1 MAREDT
7 YLQIR
12 GHLAELSDEQLE
24 ARFWE
29 LAQQVVDPLVELAR
43 THTSPSI
50 ERSVLMRMGVDS
62 PTCMAVVGECE
73 KRGLLG
79 HGAGHVVLRCRAGEW
94 GCRRRGRAPARRR
107 RGLGRRRRRSG
118 EGRHERQPPARRAAC
133 RRSTPTRSS
142 TSPAL
147 LEGLEHYRP
156 RRTGW
161 HWREQVP
168 DQKLHKFVYKET
180 SKGLTNSIPLPAA
193 HYFDD
198 IDPQPDCVVTTEIA
212 SGRFEDDIRRMRMAA
227 WHGADHMM
235 VIRTAGQSHMD
246 GLLEGTPEGVGGIA
260 VTRKQVRAT
269 RKALDLIED
278 EVGRP
283 INFHSYVS
291 GVAGPEMAVM
301 FAEEGVNGA
310 HQDPQY
316 NVLYRNINMYRSF
329 VDAAVAKHV
338 MASVRMAQIDG
349 AHNANAT
356 AVEAWKVMPELL
368 VQHAINCA
376 YSVERRHAQGGHLP
390 AARCRPTR
398 RRRPACAWTCPTRS
412 PCATS
417 SASTRCA
424 PSRTRATWRA
434 DGRDATVSHVM
445 NLMISRLTS
454 ADIQS
459 TITPDEGRNVPWH
472 YNNVAAV
479 NTAKQSLVGMDGL
492 REMVKLDREAP
503 ELKAK
508 VRELKE
514 RAVLFLEA
522 MLEDGGYFAA
532 VEEAY
537 FVDSGEYPET
547 HDDGIARKADGG
559 VAVGHHRRA
568 RRRLPGAGLPPLRRE
583 PPAGGRRRAVA
594 GANAGKP
601 CDLIGGCT
609 LCDADKVPFIDELD
623 PEDNVNARLAQTAEL
638 REKGLIKPEVEWA
651 ADGWVVVTLFL
662 PAAPRVAE
670 FAALEFGKAMN
681 LQDCEVINKQV
692 MHPAEGTLDRAQ
704 GPAGRG
710 RRPGHAR
717 DPARARGDE
726 RRGDQGLRRPR
737 RASSASPPPSARTST
752 RWACA
757 RSSTSSTAASRSGA
771 SPASTWAPRCR
782 SRRSSTPP
790 SSTPPR
796 SSSSRRSSR
805 TATCTA
811 TTWRSSPTWPS
822 RRACATSCC

>member
-1 MAREDT
+1 M
-7 YLQIR
+7 
-12 GHLAELSDEQLE
+12 SD
-24 ARFWE
+24 
-29 LAQQVVDPLVELAR
+29 
-43 THTSPSI
+43 
-50 ERSVLMRMGVDS
+50 
-62 PTCMAVVGECE
+62 
-73 KRGLLG
+73 
-79 HGAGHVVLRCRAGEW
+79 
-94 GCRRRGRAPARRR
+94 
-107 RGLGRRRRRSG
+107 
-118 EGRHERQPPARRAAC
+118 QPPRPVTARPGNGAPLDPDEKIDIA
-133 RRSTPTRSS
+133 
-142 TSPAL
+142 AL
-147 LEGLEHYRP
+147 LEDLELYRP
-156 RRTGW
+156 RRHGW
-161 HWREQVP
+161 HWREPVP
-168 DQKLHKFVYKET
+168 DQKLFKFRYKET

-193 HYFDD
+193 HYFGD

-316 NVLYRNINMYRSF
+316 NVLYRNINMHRSF

-338 MASVRMAQIDG
+338 MAAVRMAQIDG

-356 AVEAWKVMPELL
+356 AVEAWNVMPELL

-376 YSVERRHAQGGHLP
+376 FSVSVGMPKEDICLSTVPPDAAPAPCMRMDLPYAVALRDLFGEYKMRAQEN
-390 AARCRPTR
+390 TR
-398 RRRPACAWTCPTRS
+398 YMES
-412 PCATS
+412 
-417 SASTRCA
+417 
-424 PSRTRATWRA
+424 

-445 NLMISRLTS
+445 NLVISRLTS

-503 ELKAK
+503 ELNQKT
-508 VRELKE
+508 REIKE

-532 VEEAY
+532 VEQAY
-537 FVDSGEYPET
+537 FVDSGIYPET
-547 HDDGIARKADGG
+547 NDDGIARKADGG
-559 VAVGHHRRA
+559 VAVGTIVPRAADYMAPVCHHFGENH
-568 RRRLPGAGLPPLRRE
+568 LPESAAG
-583 PPAGGRRRAVA
+583 PAAGSA
-594 GANAGKP
+594 GAAAHAGKP

-623 PEDNVNARLAQTAEL
+623 PEDNVNTRLAQSAEL
-638 REKGLIKPEVEWA
+638 RAKGLVKPEVEWA
-651 ADGWVVVTLFL
+651 ADGWVVVTMFL

-692 MHPAEGTLDRAQ
+692 MHPAEGSLIELKGRLDVVVDPADLVIPPEPEVMSDAEIKAFVAEKGIKCVAATVGEDEHSVGMREIIDIKHGGLEKWGFACEHLGTSVPVDKVLDAAIEYAAQ
-704 GPAGRG
+704 VVLISTIITHGDMHRNAMEKLADLAVEKGVRDKVLLISGGTQVTDELARSWGMDAGFGRG
-710 RRPGHAR
+710 TKGINVASFIVKAMRE
-717 DPARARGDE
+717 RGM
-726 RRGDQGLRRPR
+726 
-737 RASSASPPPSARTST
+737 
-752 RWACA
+752 
-757 RSSTSSTAASRSGA
+757 
-771 SPASTWAPRCR
+771 
-782 SRRSSTPP
+782 
-790 SSTPPR
+790 
-796 SSSSRRSSR
+796 
-805 TATCTA
+805 
-811 TTWRSSPTWPS
+811 
-822 RRACATSCC
+822 